1 MAERARAKPA
11 AKKATPP
18 AGKRSA
24 KAPARK
30 TVKAVKTVNAVARA
44 SKRVPPPA
52 KRTTPPRAPKKP
64 SRLVPPPQADVMQAA
79 FDLSRQLSLEVREE
93 ELVGTFVSTLGRL
106 LPGRY
111 LCLRVIDP
119 RTQALTS
126 MISDGPL
133 ASGEAAMQVASLAV
147 KRSALRRT
155 RLSDSVTQS
164 SRVRVVDGYERVFRD
179 SAGGFS
185 VPLVA
190 SGEMFG
196 LLNVEYP
203 PPFDLCEDDEPVTIP
218 LANQLSVALRNLN
231 LLGEARYYRDY
242 LRKMIDVANAFII
255 VVDRDARIAVMNRAM
270 QRYLGFEPS
279 IIGTP
284 LEEIRKRSIAPEPRL
299 STLLLAGL
307 RGVEYSDCEVPLWQ
321 RHLQKL
327 GRALFNTSV
336 MRGPDGSIDGVIA
349 IGNDIER
356 MRSLERQVIQA
367 EKLATL
373 GQLAAGVV
381 HELNNPLTSISVY
394 GDYLVRLLDRIG
406 DKADAEKATKVVE
419 GAARIQ
425 KLTRD
430 LMSYARPS
438 GEPEWVSVNEVVRQA
453 LTFCEHVVRRAEAE
467 VTLTLGDDLPRVYAI
482 RAQLHQVLINLITNA
497 CHALGQPGGSVRLAT
512 AMSEDGRMVR
522 ISVHDDGCGIGV
534 PDRDRVFE
542 PFFTTKKDGK
552 GTGLGLSIV
561 KNIVEGHGGHVGFDS
576 DVAEG
581 TTFVITL
588 PLKKETVVV

>member
-1 MAERARAKPA
+1 MAERAPKARA
-11 AKKATPP
+11 AKRAQKPKTKKPKLTPP
-18 AGKRSA
+18 SHEA
-24 KAPARK
+24 
-30 TVKAVKTVNAVARA
+30 
-44 SKRVPPPA
+44 
-52 KRTTPPRAPKKP
+52 
-64 SRLVPPPQADVMQAA
+64 VMQAA
-79 FDLSRQLSLEVREE
+79 FELSRHLSLEVREE
-93 ELVGTFVSTLGRL
+93 ELIGTFAATLGSL

-111 LCLRVIDP
+111 LCLRVVDP
-119 RTQALTS
+119 KTLALTS

-133 ASGEAAMQVASLAV
+133 TAGVLAMQALPLAV

-155 RLSDSVTQS
+155 RLSDRVTRSQ
-164 SRVRVVDGYERVFRD
+164 RIRIVDGYERVFSD

-203 PPFDLCEDDEPVTIP
+203 PPRDLSEADEPVTIP
-218 LANQLSVALRNLN
+218 LANQLSVALRNLT

-242 LRKMIDVANAFII
+242 LRKMIDVANALII
-255 VVDRDARIAVMNRAM
+255 VIDRDANVAVMNTTM
-270 QRYLGFEPS
+270 QRYLGFGPEV
-279 IIGTP
+279 IGMP
-284 LEEIRKRSIAPEPRL
+284 LEEIRRRSVAPEPRL

-307 RGVEYSDCEVPLWQ
+307 RGIEYSDCEVPLWR
-321 RHLQKL
+321 RHTDTL
-327 GRALFNTSV
+327 GRAMFNTSV
-336 MRGPDGSIDGVIA
+336 LRAPDGSIDGVIG
-349 IGNDIER
+349 IGNDVER

-394 GDYLVRLLDRIG
+394 GDYLVRLFERGSEKGDL
-406 DKADAEKATKVVE
+406 DKANKIVE

-438 GEPEWVSVNEVVRQA
+438 GEYEWVLINDVVKQA
-453 LTFCEHVVRRAEAE
+453 LVFCEHIVRRGEAE
-467 VTLTLGDDLPRVYAI
+467 VTLALADELPRVHAI

-497 CHALGQPGGSVRLAT
+497 IHALPPTGGHVTIGSELVDGGRAVQVRVAD
-512 AMSEDGRMVR
+512 SGV
-522 ISVHDDGCGIGV
+522 GIGAL
-534 PDRDRVFE
+534 DRAHVFE

-561 KNIVEGHGGHVGFDS
+561 KNIVEGHGGQVRFESEIGM
-576 DVAEG
+576 G
-581 TTFVITL
+581 TTFFITL
-588 PLKKETVVV
+588 PIQKETIAV

>member
-1 MAERARAKPA
+1 MADRAR
-11 AKKATPP
+11 KKA
-18 AGKRSA
+18 A
-24 KAPARK
+24 
-30 TVKAVKTVNAVARA
+30 A
-44 SKRVPPPA
+44 SKRVQ
-52 KRTTPPRAPKKP
+52 KKKPRAKKVVAP
-64 SRLVPPPQADVMQAA
+64 APRLAPPTQAA
-79 FDLSRQLSLEVREE
+79 AMSAALDLSRQLSLEVREE
-93 ELVGTFVSTLGRL
+93 EMVGTFMSTLAAL

-119 RTQALTS
+119 RSQHLTS

-133 ASGEAAMQVASLAV
+133 AAGDVAMQAAPLAV

-155 RLSDSVTQS
+155 RLSDAVTHS
-164 SRVRVVDGYERVFRD
+164 ARVRIVDGYERVFRD
-179 SAGGFS
+179 STNGFS

-190 SGEMFG
+190 SGDMFG
-196 LLNVEYP
+196 LLNIEYP
-203 PPFDLCEDDEPVTIP
+203 QPFDLSDDDEPVIIP

-231 LLGEARYYRDY
+231 LLAEARYYRDY
-242 LRKMIDVANAFII
+242 LRKMIDVANALII
-255 VVDRDARIAVMNRAM
+255 VIDRDAHVAVMNSAM
-270 QRYLGFEPS
+270 QRYLGFDAA
-279 IIGTP
+279 IIGMP
-284 LEEIRKRSIAPEPRL
+284 LEEVRSRSTAPEPRL
-299 STLLLAGL
+299 STLMLAGL
-307 RGVEYSDCEVPLWQ
+307 RGVEYSDCEVHLWRRNSQ
-321 RHLQKL
+321 ML
-327 GRALFNTSV
+327 GRAMFNTSV
-336 MRGPDGSIDGVIA
+336 LRAPDGSIDGVIA
-349 IGNDIER
+349 IGSDVER

-394 GDYLVRLLDRIG
+394 ADYLVRQLDRMG
-406 DKADAEKATKVVE
+406 KPEVDKATKIVE

-438 GEPEWVSVNEVVRQA
+438 GEPEWVSINEVVKQA

-467 VTLTLGDDLPRVYAI
+467 ATLHLTDELPKVHAI

-497 CHALGQPGGSVRLAT
+497 CHALPGKGGHITLST
-512 AMSEDGRMVR
+512 ALGEAGRAVR
-522 ISVHDDGCGIGV
+522 ISIVDDGGGIGAL
-534 PDRDRVFE
+534 DRDRVFE

-561 KNIVEGHGGHVGFDS
+561 KNIVEGHGGTVTFES
-576 DVAEG
+576 DVGEG

-588 PLKKETVVV
+588 PVQKENVAV

>member
-1 MAERARAKPA
+1 MAERAPKP
-11 AKKATPP
+11 KKARVSP
-18 AGKRSA
+18 AKRA
-24 KAPARK
+24 HKAPAK
-30 TVKAVKTVNAVARA
+30 
-44 SKRVPPPA
+44 A
-52 KRTTPPRAPKKP
+52 KRARLQPP
-64 SRLVPPPQADVMQAA
+64 SREAVMEAA
-79 FDLSRQLSLEVREE
+79 FDLSRQLSLEVGED
-93 ELVGTFVSTLGRL
+93 ELVGTFGSTLGAL
-106 LPGRY
+106 LPGRH
-111 LCLRVIDP
+111 LCLRVVDP
-119 RTQALTS
+119 KTLRLTS

-133 ASGEAAMQVASLAV
+133 TTGVLAMQAAPLTI

-155 RLSDSVTQS
+155 RLSDAVTRSQ
-164 SRVRVVDGYERVFRD
+164 RIRVVDGYERVF
-179 SAGGFS
+179 SESSGGFS

-196 LLNVEYP
+196 VLNVEYP
-203 PPFDLCEDDEPVTIP
+203 PPYDLSDDDEPVTIP

-255 VVDRDARIAVMNRAM
+255 VIDRNANIAVMNRAM
-270 QRYLGFEPS
+270 QDYLGFGPE

-284 LEEIRKRSIAPEPRL
+284 LEEIRKRSTAPEPRL

-307 RGVEYSDCEVPLWQ
+307 RGVEYSDCELPLW
-321 RHLQKL
+321 RRNTETL
-327 GRALFNTSV
+327 GRGMFNTSAL
-336 MRGPDGSIDGVIA
+336 RAPDGTIDGVIA
-349 IGNDIER
+349 IGSDVER

-394 GDYLVRLLDRIG
+394 GDYLVRLLDRG
-406 DKADAEKATKVVE
+406 APDGSAKSDVDKAQKIVE

-430 LMSYARPS
+430 LMNYARPS
-438 GEPEWVSVNEVVRQA
+438 GEYEWVGINDVVRQA
-453 LTFCEHVVRRAEAE
+453 LVFCEHIVRRGEAE
-467 VTLTLGDDLPRVYAI
+467 VTLALADELPRVHAI

-497 CHALGQPGGSVRLAT
+497 IHALPADGGQVVMAT
-512 AMSEDGRMVR
+512 ALVESGQAVQIRVSDSGVG
-522 ISVHDDGCGIGV
+522 ISAL
-534 PDRDRVFE
+534 DRDRVFE

-561 KNIVEGHGGHVGFDS
+561 KNIVEGHGGTVGFESHVGQ
-576 DVAEG
+576 G

-588 PLKKETVVV
+588 PLQKETIAV